1 MENINQLIKAAD
13 LRVAP
18 QRIAVMEALL
28 KSNHPTADKLIE
40 LIRKSHPNIAI
51 GTIYKVLETFV
62 AKGLIKKL
70 DTQGDSMRYDAILEP
85 HHHLYSE
92 NTDRIEDFYDEE
104 LSALIKDYLE
114 KKKIENF
121 KLSDIRIQLI
131 GDFTDK

>member
-1 MENINQLIKAAD
+1 LKSVNQLIKAAG
-13 LRVAP
+13 LRVTP
-18 QRIAVMEALL
+18 QRIAVLEALL

-40 LIRKSHPNIAI
+40 LVRKSHPNIAI

-70 DTQGDSMRYDAILEP
+70 DTRGDSMRYDAILEP

-92 NTDRIEDFYDEE
+92 NTNRIEDFYDED

-121 KLSDIRIQLI
+121 KLSDFKIQLI
-131 GDFTDK
+131 GDFTD

>member
-1 MENINQLIKAAD
+1 LESINQLIKVAG
-13 LRVAP
+13 LRVTP
-18 QRIAVMEALL
+18 QRIAVLEALL
-28 KSNHPTADKLIE
+28 KCNHPTADKLIE
-40 LIRKSHPNIAI
+40 LIRKTHPNIAI

-62 AKGLIKKL
+62 AKGLVKKL

-92 NTDRIEDFYDEE
+92 STSRIEDFYDEG

-121 KLSDIRIQLI
+121 RLSDFRIQLI
-131 GDFTDK
+131 GDFTD

>member
-1 MENINQLIKAAD
+1 MENIGQLIKAAG
-13 LRVAP
+13 LRVTP
-18 QRIAVMEALL
+18 QRIAVLDALL
-28 KSNHPTADKLIE
+28 KCNHPSADKLIG

-85 HHHLYSE
+85 HHHLYSK
-92 NTDRIEDFYDEE
+92 NSARIEDFYDED

-114 KKKIENF
+114 KKKIDNF

-131 GDFTDK
+131 GDFTD

>member
-13 LRVAP
+13 LRVTP

-92 NTDRIEDFYDEE
+92 NTNRIEDFYDED

-121 KLSDIRIQLI
+121 KLSDFRIQLI
-131 GDFTDK
+131 GDFTD

>member
-1 MENINQLIKAAD
+1 MKSVNQLIKAAG
-13 LRVAP
+13 LRVTP
-18 QRIAVMEALL
+18 QRIAVLEALL

-40 LIRKSHPNIAI
+40 LVRKSHPNIAI

-70 DTQGDSMRYDAILEP
+70 DTRGDSMRYDAILEP

-92 NTDRIEDFYDEE
+92 NTNRIEDFYDED

-121 KLSDIRIQLI
+121 KLSDFKIQLI
-131 GDFTDK
+131 GDFTD